1 MSKLDKHLER
11 VQVQE
16 LDPLLTGL
24 AIVGATAGV
33 INAINFTYR
42 TYKEYMTK
50 AGRACTDLTE
60 RERSICMLQ
69 YKIKGKQKQ
78 LQQLKHLVS
87 KCAQNKKVQACKSRL
102 AKEMQKIKA
111 EIKRMQE
118 RVKAI
123 HKDYRQKKTFT
134 RKMTS

>member
-1 MSKLDKHLER
+1 MDQLDKYLDR

-24 AIVGATAGV
+24 TIVGVTAGV

-42 TYKEYMTK
+42 TYKEYLTK
-50 AGRACTDLTE
+50 AGRACDDLTE
-60 RERSICMLQ
+60 RERSICMLEH
-69 YKIKGKQKQ
+69 KIKGKQRQ
-78 LQQLKHLVS
+78 LQQLS
-87 KCAQNKKVQACKSRL
+87 KLATQCTKNKNVQKCKMRI
-102 AKEMQKIKA
+102 AKEIQQVKND
-111 EIKRMQE
+111 IKRMKE

-123 HKDYRQKKTFT
+123 HSDYQKKKSFQ

>member
-1 MSKLDKHLER
+1 MSKIDKYLDR

-50 AGRACTDLTE
+50 AGRACSDLTE

-78 LQQLKHLVS
+78 LQQMKQLVS
-87 KCAQNKKVQACKSRL
+87 KCAKNKKIQACKSRL
-102 AKEMQKIKA
+102 SKEMQKIKI

-123 HKDYRQKKTFT
+123 HKDYRQKKTFS

>member
-1 MSKLDKHLER
+1 MSQLDKYLNR
-11 VQVQE
+11 VQIQE

-50 AGRACTDLTE
+50 SGRACSDLTE

-78 LQQLKHLVS
+78 IGQLKQLVS
-87 KCAQNKKVQACKSRL
+87 KCNQNKKVQVCKSKF
-102 AKEMQKIKA
+102 AKEIQKIKD
-111 EIKRMQE
+111 EIKRMHE
-118 RVKAI
+118 RIKAI
-123 HKDYRQKKTFT
+123 HKDYQQKKSLT
-134 RKMTS
+134 RKLMS